1 MKLVTGKVVAGR
13 IEIEGERLKEGSTVT
28 VLAQEDDE
36 RFELTA
42 EQEAELARRILAS
55 EQAVMVRRDTRAK
68 DFVPFAQVVAKASR
82 SSTRCRRTL
91 VRVAGVRGEQR
102 RHHAE

>member
-42 EQEAELARRILAS
+42 EQEAELGRRIQS
-55 EQAVMVRRDTRAK
+55 VESGQ
-68 DFVPFAQVVAKASR
+68 FVDGDELLSQLSR
-82 SSTRCRRTL
+82 
-91 VRVAGVRGEQR
+91 E
-102 RHHAE
+102 

>member
-42 EQEAELARRILAS
+42 DQEAELARRIQS
-55 EQAVMVRRDTRAK
+55 VESGQ
-68 DFVPFAQVVAKASR
+68 FVDGDELLTELSR
-82 SSTRCRRTL
+82 
-91 VRVAGVRGEQR
+91 E
-102 RHHAE
+102 